1 MKKIMALLLAIL
13 MLIPIIASCGG
24 NDETTTTEI
33 PTTEA
38 PTTEAPT
45 TEAPTTEIPTTEAP
59 TTETPTTEAPTTE
72 APTTEAPTTEAPST
86 IDPNVIWSS
95 KTDIRDTWSGK
106 TLNVA
111 CSTWY
116 DTGAP
121 WAMPESFIT
130 EENDANFGVQI
141 QQAVLDRNEFIEN
154 TYGVKVNWINA
165 TKAGMPKALEEATL
179 AKNIYYDLAAPR
191 MMNVQAIVA
200 GGYVYDLADREFID
214 FNNTY
219 YNSESIKTYTAHGHT
234 FFVTGSFS
242 HLEKHTASLLYVNK
256 NLMGEL
262 SENGIEDLY
271 KLVKDGKW
279 TYDKLVAY
287 CEAVYSDNVN
297 AEDESSY
304 VYGLSN
310 YSLDRFFNY
319 FDVTRGGVNKATGEW
334 ELITN
339 DENVD
344 SIIDAIINTKTA
356 NWFADYSWY
365 GAWGPTGA
373 GMFKED
379 KVLFLNDTL
388 SYYDQFGDIGI
399 VPFPML
405 NEEQGRYR
413 VPCYNLMSVAMCIPK
428 ITQDRNMSDYFMDV
442 LFWTAE
448 EYTMKEYTKNI
459 SKGFTTDKDIEML
472 TDYIFPNISYDPGE
486 AVGWGTLFSL
496 YGTYANNK
504 NNFDEYYE
512 EKSPAA
518 LETIAEWNAAWG
530 GYTEE

>member
-1 MKKIMALLLAIL
+1 MKKLMSILLVLL
-13 MLIPIIASCGG
+13 MLTSVLASCGG
-24 NDETTTTEI
+24 NDETTTTEV

-59 TTETPTTEAPTTE
+59 TTEAPTTEAPTTE
-72 APTTEAPTTEAPST
+72 APTTEAPTTN
-86 IDPNVIWSS
+86 DPDVIWSS
-95 KTDIRDTWSGK
+95 KNDVRDTWNGK

-116 DTGAP
+116 ATGAP
-121 WAMPESFIT
+121 WAMPEVFIT
-130 EENDANFGVQI
+130 EKNDANFGAQI

-179 AKNIYYDLAAPR
+179 AGNIYYDLAAPR

-214 FNNTY
+214 FRNSY
-219 YNSESIKTYTAHGHT
+219 YNDNSVEAYTAYGHT

-242 HLEKHTASLLYVNK
+242 HLEKHTASVLYVSK
-256 NLMGEL
+256 NLMGEV

-271 KLVKDGKW
+271 KLVKEGKW
-279 TYDKLVAY
+279 TYDKLVGY
-287 CEAVYSDNVN
+287 CEAIYSDNGN
-297 AEDESSY
+297 AEDEFRYVHGLSSY
-304 VYGLSN
+304 S
-310 YSLDRFFNY
+310 SDRFFNY

-344 SIIDAIINTKTA
+344 GIIDAIINTKTA
-356 NWFADYSWY
+356 NWYKDYSWH
-365 GAWGPTGA
+365 GWGSTNADG
-373 GMFKED
+373 FKKDKILFFTEVLEFSYELED
-379 KVLFLNDTL
+379 K
-388 SYYDQFGDIGI
+388 GI

-405 NEEQGRYR
+405 NEEQSKYR
-413 VPCYNLMSVAMCIPK
+413 VPCSMQMSVAMCIPK

-442 LFWTAE
+442 LFWTGE
-448 EYTMKEYTKNI
+448 EYVMKEYIKDLKT
-459 SKGFTTDKDIEML
+459 GFSSDKDIEML
-472 TDYIFPNISYDPGE
+472 TDYIIPNISYDPGE
-486 AVGWGTLFSL
+486 AVGWGQLFPLSS
-496 YGTYANNK
+496 TYYSNGYK
-504 NNFDEYYE
+504 NNFDQVYDNY
-512 EKSPAA
+512 SPTA
-518 LETIAEWNAAWG
+518 LDTIAEWNKAWG
-530 GYTEE
+530 SYTEE